1 MRKGAELFVQ
11 KITFNRSPKIPGR
24 EVVIPAANPEIK
36 VFT

>member
-11 KITFNRSPKIPGR
+11 KIPFNPSPKISGR